1 MASYKEDKGMG
12 SKPNV
17 IQSTNEK
24 EKNPG
29 NKKGN
34 SMLFKIMCAALVPM
48 ILISLVSAGTI
59 SSAVNTVANRLV
71 EHELKATVY
80 AFDKTLEAY
89 STEKYSYD
97 GSTLK
102 KGSYDV
108 TANQSILDG
117 FLDSTEV
124 DVTILWGTT
133 RVATSVKDSTGKRI
147 IGTELSQK
155 VYDAVVKNG
164 SYFTTN
170 IDIEGE
176 NYYGYYQLS
185 TDAPSGQT
193 VIIFTGMSSEIV
205 RSAYA
210 ARMRNSILLTI
221 FVMIFACVILA
232 FVVIRVIKALLVV
245 VGNLDKVAEGDL
257 GTDIEDRLAKRNDEV
272 GKIARSVKGLIV
284 NIASVVTNI
293 HKSTAA
299 LDEFTGDFKKS
310 FDTIN
315 HSISNINIAV
325 DEIANGAT
333 NQAGE
338 TQHVNDQIMAM
349 GNAIVET
356 TKNVDTLVG
365 STEEMKN
372 YNGQLNDTLDE
383 LISISD
389 KTRMAIDEV
398 HEQTNVTNKSVEQI
412 GSAVTVIADIAS
424 QTNLL
429 SLNASIE
436 AARAGE
442 HGKGFAVVADEIR
455 QLADQSNESAKEIGA
470 IVQELIHNSNVS
482 VETMNS
488 VLQEMHIQLDKL
500 NVTREV
506 FEKLNGE
513 VGNVAVAIDNIS
525 EQIEEINRGKDDVL
539 SSAESLAS
547 IAQQNAAS
555 TEETSASMVELS
567 DIVNECTENT
577 QQLVTISKEMNENV
591 NKFSLK
597 RNKE

>member
-1 MASYKEDKGMG
+1 MKG
-12 SKPNV
+12 KPNET
-17 IQSTNEK
+17 QSVNEK
-24 EKNPG
+24 ETHSS
-29 NKKGN
+29 NKKGMT
-34 SMLFKIMCAALVPM
+34 MLVKIMCAAIVPM
-48 ILISLVSAGTI
+48 VLIALVSAI
-59 SSAVNTVANRLV
+59 SIRSVANSVANRLV

-89 STEKYSYD
+89 SSEKFSYN
-97 GSTLK
+97 GTTLS
-102 KGSYDV
+102 KGSFDV
-108 TANQSILDG
+108 TSNQSILDG
-117 FLDSTEV
+117 FRESTEV
-124 DVTILWGTT
+124 DVTIIWGTT
-133 RVATSVKDSTGKRI
+133 RVASSVKNEAGVRI
-147 IGTELSQK
+147 VGTELSQK
-155 VYDAVVKNG
+155 VYDEVIKNG
-164 SYFTTN
+164 SYFSTSV
-170 IDIEGE
+170 DVEGE
-176 NYYGYYQLS
+176 EYYGYYQLS

-193 VIIFTGMSSEIV
+193 VIIFTGMSSAIV
-205 RSAYA
+205 KDVYVQ
-210 ARMRNSILLTI
+210 RMRNSIFFTI
-221 FVMIFACVILA
+221 AVLIFSTAILA

-245 VGNLDKVAEGDL
+245 VGNLDKVAEGNL
-257 GTDIEDRLAKRNDEV
+257 GVDIDGRLSKRNDEV

-315 HSISNINIAV
+315 NSISNINIAV

-349 GNAIVET
+349 GTAIMET
-356 TKNVDTLVG
+356 TRNVDTLVG

-383 LISISD
+383 LVAISD
-389 KTRMAIDEV
+389 KTRIAIDEV
-398 HEQTNVTNKSVEQI
+398 HEQTNVTNKSVERI

-442 HGKGFAVVADEIR
+442 YGKGFAVVADEIR
-455 QLADQSNESAKEIGA
+455 QLADQSNESAKEIGS

-500 NVTREV
+500 NLTREV

-525 EQIEEINRGKDDVL
+525 EQVEELNKGKDDVL
-539 SSAESLAS
+539 TSAESLAS

-577 QQLVTISKEMNENV
+577 NQLVTISAEMNENV

-597 RNKE
+597 TGVN